1 MSATTR
7 RLLLLALA
15 THRRAELRDGVWEA
29 RCLHCR
35 SRLLVSGSGAPI
47 GRATVEH
54 IIPRS
59 WFDLAAMRDLIAR
72 VGEADDPRNLAVACA
87 RCNQEKGRGP
97 DARPHDPRSRAI
109 VERLLETRL
118 QEWRD
123 R

>member
-15 THRRAELRDGVWEA
+15 TDRSASLRDEVWET

-35 SRLLVSGSGAPI
+35 SRLLVSAAGVPI

-54 IIPRS
+54 VVPRS
-59 WFDLAAMRDLIAR
+59 WFDLAAMRDLVAR
-72 VGEADDPRNLAVACA
+72 VGEPDDARNLAVACA
-87 RCNQEKGRGP
+87 RCNQ
-97 DARPHDPRSRAI
+97 PRSRSI
-109 VERLLETRL
+109 VERLLEKRMR
-118 QEWRD
+118 EWRE